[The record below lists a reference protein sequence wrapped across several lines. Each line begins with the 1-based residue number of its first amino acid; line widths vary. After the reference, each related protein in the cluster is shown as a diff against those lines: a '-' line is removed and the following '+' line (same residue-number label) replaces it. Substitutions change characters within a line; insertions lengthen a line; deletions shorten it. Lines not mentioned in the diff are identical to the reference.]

1 MKTNRMVSFPFF
13 LAELFHFWIALD
25 SRMNGINR
33 IQFTL
38 NTHDFGN
45 KCFMETLIQI

>member
-1 MKTNRMVSFPFF
+1 MVSFLFF
-13 LAELFHFWIALD
+13 VLAELFHFWIVLD

-38 NTHDFGN
+38 NTQN
-45 KCFMETLIQI
+45 KLFWEIILTPK